1 MTEKHPDPRIEALRQ
16 AMSRRN
22 FLAAVGA
29 TGAAAGLAA
38 CGTGGTSTSGSG
50 SSPAASGD
58 SKTITWANWT
68 LYLDYDKESKTYPTL
83 KRFEKESGYT
93 VEYRE
98 DIEDNVQFNGK
109 VAPQLANGQNIGY
122 DLVTP
127 TDWLAAEWIRKG
139 YAAEI
144 DAANVPN
151 KKNILTALAD
161 VPFDPGRQYS
171 LTWQSGFAGLAW
183 NKEKVPN
190 GLKTLDD
197 LWAPEL
203 SGKVVVLSEM
213 RDTIGLIMLSQGVD
227 ISQPFTTEQF
237 NAALDVLQQQVDS
250 GQIKQVKGNSYKED
264 LINEQAWAA
273 IGWSGDIFQINA
285 ENGDKWGFALPETGG
300 TLWSDN
306 LLIPSTAANKAGA
319 EALMNFYYDPK
330 NAAEVAAYVNY
341 VCPVKGAKEEMEK
354 IDPKLAAS
362 EWIFPT
368 DATLDN
374 AYVFRPLT
382 PEEQTEFSD
391 SFGRVIQG

>member
-1 MTEKHPDPRIEALRQ
+1 MTKKHPDPRIEALRQ

-38 CGTGGTSTSGSG
+38 CGTGGTSSTPAPESSGG
-50 SSPAASGD
+50 GD
-58 SKTITWANWT
+58 SKTIVWANWT
-68 LYLDYDKESKTYPTL
+68 LYLDYDSESKTYPSL

-98 DIEDNVQFNGK
+98 DIEDNVSFNGK

-127 TDWLAAEWIRKG
+127 TDWLVAEWIRKG
-139 YAAEI
+139 YAAQI

-151 KKNILTALAD
+151 KGNILPNLAD
-161 VPFDPGRQYS
+161 VSFDPGREYS
-171 LTWQSGFAGLAW
+171 LTWQSGFGGLAW

-190 GLKTLDD
+190 GLKTVED

-203 SGKVVVLSEM
+203 AGKVVVLSEM
-213 RDTIGLIMLSQGVD
+213 RDTVALIMMSQGVAVD
-227 ISQPFTTEQF
+227 EPFTSEQF

-264 LINEQAWAA
+264 LINEQAYAA

-285 ENGDKWGFALPETGG
+285 ENGNKWGFALPDTGG

-306 LLIPSTAANKAGA
+306 LVIPTTATNKAGA

-341 VCPVKGAKEEMEK
+341 ICPVQGAQEEMKK
-354 IDPKLAAS
+354 IDPELAKS

-368 DATLDN
+368 QELLDN
-374 AYVFRPLT
+374 SQVFRPLT
-382 PEEQTEFSD
+382 PEEQAEYSEA
-391 SFGRVIQG
+391 FGRVIQG